1 MGDLVGGLWP
11 TVEKHYKI
19 SFSLFSFILSK
30 STKYDIVRTN
40 QEYYP
45 AGSLIFQITA
55 KYVQ

>member
-11 TVEKHYKI
+11 TAEKHYKI
-19 SFSLFSFILSK
+19 SFSLFFFILSK

-45 AGSLIFQITA
+45 AGSIIF
-55 KYVQ
+55 